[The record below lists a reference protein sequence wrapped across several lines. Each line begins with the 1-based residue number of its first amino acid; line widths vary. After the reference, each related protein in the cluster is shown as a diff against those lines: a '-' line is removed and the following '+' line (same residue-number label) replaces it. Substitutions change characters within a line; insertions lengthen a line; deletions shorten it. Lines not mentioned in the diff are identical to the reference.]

1 MYCEIVIHPWSKHE
15 EQWKLKQWYHWVHR
29 ISETANIDKK
39 IAIKTD
45 LPNTINAVPRIAAPV
60 DLVSSHTVR

>member
-1 MYCEIVIHPWSKHE
+1 MYCEIVIHPWSKQKE
-15 EQWKLKQWYHWVHR
+15 KLKQWYQWVQR
-29 ISETANIDKK
+29 MRETANIDKK
-39 IAIKTD
+39 IPFTTD

>member
-1 MYCEIVIHPWSKHE
+1 M
-15 EQWKLKQWYHWVHR
+15 
-29 ISETANIDKK
+29 SETANIEKK
-39 IAIKTD
+39 KKPITTD

>member
-1 MYCEIVIHPWSKHE
+1 M
-15 EQWKLKQWYHWVHR
+15 
-29 ISETANIDKK
+29 SETANIDKK
-39 IAIKTD
+39 ITIKTD

>member
-1 MYCEIVIHPWSKHE
+1 MSK
-15 EQWKLKQWYHWVHR
+15 
-29 ISETANIDKK
+29 TANIEKK
-39 IAIKTD
+39 IPITTD